1 MGGVLGMIGK
11 KGCGEAV
18 PALLPEG
25 HAISYVCENVDHTLS
40 MDDRAHSGV
49 VCVCSGN
56 YINDI
61 LR

>member
-1 MGGVLGMIGK
+1 MIGK